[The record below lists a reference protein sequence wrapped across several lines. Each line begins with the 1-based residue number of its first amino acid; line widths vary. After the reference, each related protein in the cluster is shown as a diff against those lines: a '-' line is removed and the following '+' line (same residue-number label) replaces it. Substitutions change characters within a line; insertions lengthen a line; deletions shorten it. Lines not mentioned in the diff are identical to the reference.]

1 MILNNE
7 TPKICVPLVAKTA
20 DEAVEQI
27 KRLAAKQPDIIE
39 VRLDYFEGNINS
51 WRYMDE
57 TPTITRNDIVPILQ
71 TLKAEVPDFPLLAT
85 VRTKEQGGAHSMYT
99 GEVNVWLGKIIESGL
114 TPLMDIEWTFPM
126 RKKHISNAREK
137 GIQTV
142 ISYHDFEKTPPKAEL
157 LRIMRE
163 MSETGGDVVKIAVM
177 PRTPEDCLNL
187 LAATY
192 EAKQTFMQDKLIA
205 TMAMGALGS
214 YTRLAA
220 PLYGS
225 CMTFAVGEEASA
237 PGQVEIDT
245 VRRLWQN
252 WGIYR

>member
-39 VRLDYFEGNINS
+39 VRLDYINRENPDEYPGGGLS
-51 WRYMDE
+51 WK
-57 TPTITRNDIVPILQ
+57 DIDPFLQ
-71 TLKAEVPDFPLLAT
+71 SLKGVVPDIPFLVT
-85 VRTKEQGGAHSMYT
+85 YRTKEEGGARSQYT
-99 GEVNVWLGKIIESGL
+99 GAVSNTLTAIIKSDV
-114 TPLMDIEWTFPM
+114 TVLMDIEWTFPLQT
-126 RKKHISNAREK
+126 KHITNAHEK
-137 GIQTV
+137 GIQIV

-157 LRIMRE
+157 LRIIRE
-163 MSETGGDVVKIAVM
+163 MSETGADVVKIAVM

-237 PGQVEIDT
+237 PGQIEIDT
-245 VRRLWQN
+245 VRQLWQN
-252 WGIYR
+252 WGVYR

>member
-39 VRLDYFEGNINS
+39 VRLDYLKGALEDDGLHWKEVN
-51 WRYMDE
+51 
-57 TPTITRNDIVPILQ
+57 PLLQ
-71 TLKAEVPDFPLLAT
+71 RLAAAAPNVPLLAT
-85 VRTKEQGGAHSMYT
+85 HRTKEQGGARAVYGGIRINILKQMVKSGVIALADAEWQDVPAMIDT
-99 GEVNVWLGKIIESGL
+99 VLESAHE
-114 TPLMDIEWTFPM
+114 M
-126 RKKHISNAREK
+126 

-157 LRIMRE
+157 LDIMWQ

-177 PRTPEDCLNL
+177 PHTPEDCLNL

-192 EAKQTFMQDKLIA
+192 EAKQTFLRDKLIA

-237 PGQVEIDT
+237 PGQVDIDT

-252 WGIYR
+252 WGVYR